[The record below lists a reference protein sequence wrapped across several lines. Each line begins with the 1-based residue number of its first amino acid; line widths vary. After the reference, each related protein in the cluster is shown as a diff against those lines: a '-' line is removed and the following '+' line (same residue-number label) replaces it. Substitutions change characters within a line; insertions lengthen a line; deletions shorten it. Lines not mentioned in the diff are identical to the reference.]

1 MLIKTITLRVPA
13 TFEGSRDAAMSVRE
27 FLNQLSVRPAH
38 AARFELVVAES
49 VDNIAGYAG
58 SDENGLVDITV
69 AAGSETLRIVIRD
82 DGLASDMD
90 GLNTFMTLPETHDK
104 PSEGGRGIQLIRRIM
119 DNVVYTRERDRN
131 VLTMSAKLDG
141 GVL

>member
-1 MLIKTITLRVPA
+1 MRVPA

-27 FLNQLSVRPAH
+27 FLNQLAVRPAH

-49 VDNIAGYAG
+49 VDNIAGYAD

-69 AAGSETLRIVIRD
+69 VAGSETLRIVIRD

-90 GLNTFMTLPETHDK
+90 GLNNFMTLPET
-104 PSEGGRGIQLIRRIM
+104 
-119 DNVVYTRERDRN
+119 
-131 VLTMSAKLDG
+131 
-141 GVL
+141 